1 MSTLSSV
8 TDGQLCEDGGSTPG
22 CPPKLVVQTSS
33 SQAVVAVTPV
43 RLVTEN
49 GAGATVTMRQ
59 STQVVLG
66 GAQAPSVL
74 VSNAAQRVL
83 ATGGQQGVQG
93 VPGPKGDRGPQGVP
107 GPPGSD
113 VVAGTAAEALGGHR
127 MVRGARDAL
136 TYATNT
142 DASHADD
149 IQGLT
154 LGAAAAGAGVLLQR
168 AGDVAEPSW
177 SWTPETPVFL
187 GPNGQLTQTPPDDS
201 AAFTLCVGFAAT
213 PTTLVLRFEA
223 PIYNED

>member
-1 MSTLSSV
+1 MTTLVVAPVPPAVVISSPATTIVTVPPAPQHVSVEQGTTVSV
-8 TDGQLCEDGGSTPG
+8 TRPT
-22 CPPKLVVQTSS
+22 TSV
-33 SQAVVAVTPV
+33 AVDTATHDVVVA
-43 RLVTEN
+43 
-49 GAGATVTMRQ
+49 G
-59 STQVVLG
+59 TQ
-66 GAQAPSVL
+66 
-74 VSNAAQRVL
+74 
-83 ATGGQQGVQG
+83 
-93 VPGPKGDRGPQGVP
+93 GPRGPQGVP
-107 GPPGSD
+107 GPSGSEI
-113 VVAGTAAEALGGHR
+113 VAGTAAEALGGHR

-168 AGDVAEPSW
+168 AGDVTEPSW

>member
-1 MSTLSSV
+1 MAEIVYSPSLPATIEV
-8 TDGQLCEDGGSTPG
+8 KPIV
-22 CPPKLVVQTSS
+22 PAVVQQPETTEG
-33 SQAVVAVTPV
+33 VVNVGVT
-43 RLVTEN
+43 R
-49 GAGATVTMRQ
+49 
-59 STQVVLG
+59 VVD
-66 GAQAPSVL
+66 V
-74 VSNAAQRVL
+74 AA
-83 ATGGQQGVQG
+83 
-93 VPGPKGDRGPQGVP
+93 PGPKGDRGPQGVP

-142 DASHADD
+142 DANHADD

-168 AGDVAEPSW
+168 AGDVTEPSW
-177 SWTPETPVFL
+177 SWIPETPVFL

-201 AAFTLCVGFAAT
+201 AAFTLCVGFAST

>member
-8 TDGQLCEDGGSTPG
+8 TDGQLCDDASATG
-22 CPPKLVVQTSS
+22 CAPKIVVQQSGA
-33 SQAVVAVTPV
+33 QAVVASSPTIVS
-43 RLVTEN
+43 
-49 GAGATVTMRQ
+49 AQSSGATIVTSQ
-59 STQVVLG
+59 NSAQAVVGGSQAPQVVVNS
-66 GAQAPSVL
+66 QT
-74 VSNAAQRVL
+74 QRIV
-83 ATGGQQGVQG
+83 TTGQQGIQ
-93 VPGPKGDRGPQGVP
+93 GPQGVP
-107 GPPGSD
+107 GPPGSG

-168 AGDVAEPSW
+168 AGDVTEPSW

>member
-1 MSTLSSV
+1 MAVV
-8 TDGQLCEDGGSTPG
+8 TGQGATRT
-22 CPPKLVVQTSS
+22 VVVR
-33 SQAVVAVTPV
+33 QAVPVRTVEQQLEAVEVPDRDATDVAVQD
-43 RLVTEN
+43 
-49 GAGATVTMRQ
+49 A
-59 STQVVLG
+59 S
-66 GAQAPSVL
+66 
-74 VSNAAQRVL
+74 QRVIKV
-83 ATGGQQGVQG
+83 AS
-93 VPGPKGDRGPQGVP
+93 PGPQGVP

-168 AGDVAEPSW
+168 AGDVTEPSW

-187 GPNGQLTQTPPDDS
+187 GPDGQLTQTPPDDS

>member
-1 MSTLSSV
+1 MV
-8 TDGQLCEDGGSTPG
+8 VIVRPGSTNT
-22 CPPKLVVQTSS
+22 VVVDRART
-33 SQAVVAVTPV
+33 AAVTAQV
-43 RLVTEN
+43 AEAMR
-49 GAGATVTMRQ
+49 ATDARH
-59 STQVVLG
+59 VVVVEDE
-66 GAQAPSVL
+66 QRSVS
-74 VSNAAQRVL
+74 VGS
-83 ATGGQQGVQG
+83 
-93 VPGPKGDRGPQGVP
+93 PGPQGAP
-107 GPPGSD
+107 GAPGSD
-113 VVAGTAAEALGGHR
+113 VVPGTAAEALGGHR

-168 AGDVAEPSW
+168 AGDVTEQSW
-177 SWTPETPVFL
+177 SWTPESPVFL
-187 GPNGQLTQTPPDDS
+187 GTNGQLTQTPPDDS